1 MMTYNRLIAALLFAA
16 SLTFTGCGGGS
27 DSSETATATESPAET
42 EASDTAAETETAAPQ
57 ADETASSA
65 AQVLGTTTITS
76 TAGQTIQVDRTPQGF
91 VFHGYEGKIVLL
103 EVYGDTCPHCIE
115 AIPSYNRLQAKYAND
130 IVVIALESYG
140 TLSNAAQQQYVTIP
154 LANSGNMFAFIRDLT
169 GYNREAVP
177 FLMVFDKNGDKVYQ
191 NILATFPE
199 AEIEGLIQSLR

>member
-1 MMTYNRLIAALLFAA
+1 MNMMTYNRLIAALLFAV

-27 DSSETATATESPAET
+27 DSPETATVTESPT
-42 EASDTAAETETAAPQ
+42 ETETPAT
-57 ADETASSA
+57 ETADTPANETVSNA

-76 TAGQTIQVDRTPQGF
+76 TTGQTIQVDRTPQGF

-130 IVVIALESYG
+130 IIVIALESYG
-140 TLSNAAQQQYVTIP
+140 TLSNAAQQQYITIP
-154 LANSGNMFAFIRDLT
+154 LANAGNMFSFIRDLT